1 MRPARRQGF
10 SMIELLIV
18 LVILAVLAAQ
28 VVPGFQQH
36 VIRARRSEA
45 QAALLQLMQ
54 QEERFFTQANTYIA
68 FSSTITEPEARQFK
82 WWSSN
87 GAPTSAYEIE
97 GKACDGELISQCV
110 QLIATPG
117 TALVDASFR
126 DDDCRQLKLTSSG
139 LRLATGPSVHCW
151 P

>member
-1 MRPARRQGF
+1 MTRARQAGF
-10 SMIELLIV
+10 SLLELLIV

-28 VVPGFQQH
+28 AMPAFQQH
-36 VIRARRSEA
+36 VIRARRAEA
-45 QAALLQLMQ
+45 QATLLQLMQ
-54 QEERFFTQANTYIA
+54 QEERFYTQTNTYIA
-68 FSSTITEPEARQFK
+68 FSSGATDPEAHQFK

-97 GKACDGELISQCV
+97 GKACDGEPISQCV

-117 TALVDASFR
+117 TALVDSRFR

-139 LRLATGPSVHCW
+139 LRLATGPSTRCW

>member
-1 MRPARRQGF
+1 MKHLHERAF
-10 SMIELLIV
+10 SMIELLVV

-28 VVPGFQQH
+28 AMPSFKQH
-36 VIRARRSEA
+36 VVRARRSEA
-45 QAALLQLMQ
+45 QAAMLQLMQ
-54 QEERFFTQANTYIA
+54 QEERFYTQANTYIA
-68 FSSTITEPEARQFK
+68 FSSSTTEPEARQFK

-97 GKACDGELISQCV
+97 GKACDGEPISQCV

-117 TALVDASFR
+117 TAMVDSAFR

-139 LRLATGPSVHCW
+139 LRLATGPSTRCW